1 MKKPLFT
8 VLLLLLIL
16 SPIYAEEPSKISIPE
31 RFRGLWRNDSEI
43 LEVTENNLYS
53 NGMPLWDSLNNA
65 IEEGRLIC
73 YTRES
78 NGAYTIL
85 ISNPDLCT
93 NLSYVFA
100 LEDEKYLLFGVNN
113 PEKKMFSSMQ
123 YRYWPVE

>member
-1 MKKPLFT
+1 MKKQLFA

-16 SPIYAEEPSKISIPE
+16 SPIYADEPSRISIPE

-53 NGMPLWDSLNNA
+53 NGMPLWDSLNDA
-65 IEEGRLIC
+65 IEDGRVAC

-85 ISNPDLCT
+85 LSNPDLGSSI
-93 NLSYVFA
+93 SYVFA
-100 LEDEKYLLFGVNN
+100 LEDGRYLLFGTNV
-113 PEKKMFSSMQ
+113 PEEPFGSKQ